1 MNKILG
7 MILIA
12 VGLVGLV
19 WGGFSYTTRDKVA
32 DIGPIDITR
41 NKTHS
46 VPLPPIIGAVAL
58 VGGIVLLMS
67 GKGGMSATR

>member
-1 MNKILG
+1 MTRTIG
-7 MILIA
+7 VILIA
-12 VGLVGLV
+12 LGLIGLI

-46 VPLPPIIGAVAL
+46 VPLPPVLGVIAFLGGVAL
-58 VGGIVLLMS
+58 LAA
-67 GKGGMSATR
+67 GKKAAG

>member
-7 MILIA
+7 TILIA
-12 VGLVGLV
+12 LGLIGLV

-46 VPLPPIIGAVAL
+46 VPLPPVIGAVAL

-67 GKGGMSATR
+67 GKRGISPT